1 MENTKTT
8 STKATLIVPASAID
22 ACKADFNGLVF
33 NEYENASNELFYVTS
48 GWFFDTEL
56 DFIANEAEWKKK
68 LKFGEVE
75 QILAELGLTKKQ
87 EPEIVV
93 LDEAMQEASD
103 V

>member
-8 STKATLIVPASAID
+8 SNKATLIVPASSIV
-22 ACKADFNGLVF
+22 ACKVDFQGQVF
-33 NEYENASNELFYVTS
+33 NEYENANGELFYVAS

>member
-22 ACKADFNGLVF
+22 ACKLDFNGLVF
-33 NEYENASNELFYVTS
+33 TEYENANGELFYVTS

-68 LKFGEVE
+68 LKFGELE
-75 QILAELGLTKKQ
+75 QILAGLGLAILVK
-87 EPEIVV
+87 E
-93 LDEAMQEASD
+93 
-103 V
+103 